1 VVTKKDKHLAA
12 AQKYLERGSLEKALV
27 ELQGAVKEDAK
38 DTRTW
43 LRMAEVHVRLGQN
56 DKATEVYQKTVDLY
70 VEQGFFQRAVAV
82 YKNIIKLAPESV
94 TARIKLGDVYRQLG
108 LFSDA
113 IQQLDQAV
121 GLLQRAGENGQA
133 LAALKQ
139 IIELNP
145 EQPATRIRYA
155 ELAVQAGENDDAVAE
170 FREAANMLRAQGRT
184 DEFARV
190 AERVLFYQPDDL
202 ALAVELARIYLDR
215 NNPRAALTRLKPAF
229 DANQGD
235 PEVLDLLARSFEQ
248 LGQPNKSVPV
258 LKELCR
264 VYANSGRMSERNQ
277 TLQRALALEPN
288 DTELRAMLGGRTGTD
303 TSRGA
308 SVTPLHRMP
317 SLSIPSPPP
326 ASAAVAVA
334 SPVPPTSAAS
344 FGETEVPEALQT
356 RYKTPSSDIPAG
368 PVDRVAIASDM
379 VEKTDDE
386 AEIKRILAESDV
398 FVKYGLVERAAE
410 HLRRVFERVPTHTGA
425 HERLAAV
432 LVQLGRKS
440 EAAAEMEVLSQQLL
454 PVSRAEAADY
464 AKRALALNPNAKR
477 AAEVLATIEGKA
489 RAVASPA
496 EALAGMIIPEPEAT
510 LDSQEIELLGDSA
523 TVSDEEAGTG
533 AVAELAAAFGS
544 GKVDEGETEDGFV
557 DDQTPASPMTTPD
570 SEELEI
576 EIRRGPAPIAN
587 AASPVPVPNA
597 EDETDAILDAS
608 AMDGLKDAAITAPME
623 DAVSESMLSDLE
635 QVDFFI
641 EQELYDDAQVLL
653 DELDER
659 HPGHAL
665 TVERREKLR
674 NFRQSSQSLPS
685 ESEIPTPA
693 PNVPAVV
700 EPMAQAARSPIPAM
714 DLDTEADLGVMNKT
728 MERHDL
734 AIQHFTCLLGDPKR
748 EVFALTMI
756 GESQEALGNHA
767 EAIRCYQDAL
777 RRSRATEEEATQL
790 YFLLGNVFY
799 NKGDR
804 AEALYYFERVCKRDP
819 SFRDVQRRL
828 AALKSR
834 GSPH

>member
-1 VVTKKDKHLAA
+1 MVTKKDKHLAA
-12 AQKYLERGSLEKALV
+12 AQKYLERGSLEKALI

-56 DKATEVYQKTVDLY
+56 EKATEVYQKTVDLY

-82 YKNIIKLAPESV
+82 YKNIIKLSPESV
-94 TARIKLGDVYRQLG
+94 GARTKLADVYRQLG

-113 IQQLDQAV
+113 IQQLEQAV
-121 GLLQRAGENGQA
+121 ALHLRAGEVTQA

-139 IIELNP
+139 ILELNP
-145 EQPATRIRYA
+145 ENVATRIRYA
-155 ELAVQAGENDDAVAE
+155 ELAVQAGQNDDAVVE
-170 FREAANMLRAQGRT
+170 FREAANLLKSQGRA

-190 AERVLFYQPDDL
+190 AERVLYYQPDDL
-202 ALAVELARIYLDR
+202 VLGLELARVYLDR
-215 NNPRAALTRLKPAF
+215 NNPRAALTRIKPAF
-229 DANQGD
+229 EANQSD

-248 LGQPNKSVPV
+248 LGQPNKSLPV

-277 TLQRALALEPN
+277 TIQRALALDPN
-288 DTELRAMLGGRTGTD
+288 DAELRAMLGRTGTEGG
-303 TSRGA
+303 RGSA
-308 SVTPLHRMP
+308 APLHRMP
-317 SLSIPSPPP
+317 TLS
-326 ASAAVAVA
+326 
-334 SPVPPTSAAS
+334 SPVLTPVSVPVPRSNAITFS
-344 FGETEVPEALQT
+344 EMEVPEALQN
-356 RYKTPSSDIPAG
+356 RYKTPSADLPPSPA
-368 PVDRVAIASDM
+368 DRLAIASGM
-379 VEKTDDE
+379 VEKPDDDP
-386 AEIKRILAESDV
+386 EIKRILAEADT

-410 HLRRVFERVPTHTGA
+410 HLRRVFDRVPTHTGA

-440 EAAAEMEVLSQQLL
+440 EAAAEMEVLAQQLL
-454 PVSRAEAADY
+454 PVSRVEAADY
-464 AKRALALNPNAKR
+464 ARRALSLNPQARR
-477 AAEVLATIEGKA
+477 AADVLAMIGGKVSSTGTHSS
-489 RAVASPA
+489 VAA
-496 EALAGMIIPEPEAT
+496 QKVATPEPESI
-510 LDSQEIELLGDSA
+510 DSGEIELL
-523 TVSDEEAGTG
+523 SDGLSEEEEAGTG

-544 GKVDEGETEDGFV
+544 AKVDDAELAEGFADER
-557 DDQTPASPMTTPD
+557 TPSSPV
-570 SEELEI
+570 SAVEESDVMENGKTAISSMNVLNLA
-576 EIRRGPAPIAN
+576 PAPE
-587 AASPVPVPNA
+587 A
-597 EDETDAILDAS
+597 EVDI
-608 AMDGLKDAAITAPME
+608 DGLLDGGTTSRPQGPPFATPMGGE
-623 DAVSESMLSDLE
+623 HSEAMLSDLE

-641 EQELYDDAQVLL
+641 EQELWDDAHALL
-653 DELDER
+653 VELEAR
-659 HPGHAL
+659 HPGHSLIADRKAKL
-665 TVERREKLR
+665 HNSRRGVAHPAPAPE
-674 NFRQSSQSLPS
+674 P
-685 ESEIPTPA
+685 EWEMPTPA

-700 EPMAQAARSPIPAM
+700 EPMAQAAKSPVSSQ

-734 AIQHFTCLLGDPKR
+734 AIAHFTSLLGDPKR

-777 RRSRATEEEATQL
+777 RRPRATEDEATQL

>member
-12 AQKYLERGSLEKALV
+12 AQKFLERGSLEKALI

-82 YKNIIKLAPESV
+82 YKNIIKLSPESV
-94 TARIKLGDVYRQLG
+94 GARIKLADVYKQLG

-113 IQQLDQAV
+113 IQQLEQAV
-121 GLLQRAGENGQA
+121 ALHQRAGEITQA
-133 LAALKQ
+133 LSALKQ
-139 IIELNP
+139 ILDLNP
-145 EQPATRIRYA
+145 DQPATRIRYA
-155 ELAVQAGENDDAVAE
+155 ELAVQAGQNEEAVAE
-170 FREAANMLRAQGRT
+170 FREAANLLKTQGRT

-190 AERVLFYQPDDL
+190 AERILYYTPEDF
-202 ALAVELARIYLDR
+202 ALGTELARIYLDR
-215 NNPRAALTRLKPAF
+215 NNARAALTRLKPAF
-229 DANQGD
+229 ESNQSD
-235 PEVLDLLARSFEQ
+235 PEVLDFLARCFEM
-248 LGQPNKSVPV
+248 LGQPNKSLPV

-277 TLQRALALEPN
+277 TVQRALALDPN
-288 DTELRAMLGGRTGTD
+288 DAELRAMLGRTGTGAD
-303 TSRGA
+303 TARGA
-308 SVTPLHRMP
+308 PVIPLHRMP
-317 SLSIPSPPP
+317 ALAGPSAGPAPVSGPPP
-326 ASAAVAVA
+326 ST
-334 SPVPPTSAAS
+334 VPRSTAITFS
-344 FGETEVPEALQT
+344 EMEVPEALQN
-356 RYKTPSSDIPAG
+356 RYKTPSADLPPG
-368 PVDRVAIASDM
+368 PVDRVAIASGM

-386 AEIKRILAESDV
+386 GEIKRILAEADT

-432 LVQLGRKS
+432 LVQLGRRS
-440 EAAAEMEVLSQQLL
+440 EAAAEMEVLAQQLL
-454 PVSRAEAADY
+454 PVNRVEAADY
-464 AKRALALNPNAKR
+464 ARRALNLNPNAKR
-477 AAEVLATIEGKA
+477 AADVLAMLGGKA
-489 RAVASPA
+489 SATGSHAAASAPA
-496 EALAGMIIPEPEAT
+496 TPTPEPEAM
-510 LDSQEIELLGDSA
+510 LESGEIELLGDGLS
-523 TVSDEEAGTG
+523 VEEENAGTG

-544 GKVDEGETEDGFV
+544 AKVDDAELSEGFG
-557 DDQTPASPMTTPD
+557 DDRTPSTPMD
-570 SEELEI
+570 IAESVSMQI
-576 EIRRGPAPIAN
+576 EIHKGPAQPLR
-587 AASPVPVPNA
+587 AAPVLETQD
-597 EDETDAILDAS
+597 EDTDAIFEGGTLGDAS
-608 AMDGLKDAAITAPME
+608 GALVTATME
-623 DAVSESMLSDLE
+623 DADSEAMLSDLE

-641 EQELYDDAQVLL
+641 EQDLVDDAHALL
-653 DELDER
+653 NELEAR
-659 HPGHAL
+659 HPGHVLVAD
-665 TVERREKLR
+665 RREKLQ
-674 NFRQSSQSLPS
+674 NVHPHAAPPA
-685 ESEIPTPA
+685 EMPTPA

-700 EPMAQAARSPIPAM
+700 EPMAQAAKGVVPTQ

-777 RRSRATEEEATQL
+777 RRPRASEDEATQL

-799 NKGDR
+799 DKGDR

-819 SFRDVQRRL
+819 TFRDVQRRL

-834 GSPH
+834 GNPH